1 MNAQNG
7 NYLILLLVL
16 TLAEPGWAREPI
28 PYPQGTLTAEQIVE
42 QAYIVAHG
50 GLVRNAV
57 SRRNKRDVGLVISR
71 APLEK
76 RGPGRKPILNTFETY
91 MNSSPQDPAI
101 DSLQMALITS
111 GKVKGTGILYTS
123 YTDTSKSG
131 SLSIWLPALRK
142 IRFINE
148 PAHDDTWIGTNLTYG
163 ELVLR
168 LPEHEHHELLGE
180 NEFEDCLPSMKL
192 EPGEM
197 TRYTKSIPGPQCEH
211 KGKPVYRIK
220 STTKFENWWYD
231 EHISDVDKKTFALY
245 RTVYFKDGEK
255 IKTVVIDW
263 QSLGQPDLR
272 INYPRYIYA
281 LTHTSGTDSMVYVP
295 RSTISL
301 DVDLPDSF
309 WSEETLKKRGQ

>member
-1 MNAQNG
+1 MNTRNG
-7 NYLILLLVL
+7 IYLILLLVL
-16 TLAEPGWAREPI
+16 AEAGWTRESI
-28 PYPQGTLTAEQIVE
+28 SYPKGTLTAGQIVA

-57 SRRNKRDVGLVISR
+57 SRRNKRDIGLVISR

-76 RGPGRKPILNTFETY
+76 RGAGRKPILNSFETY
-91 MNSSPQDPAI
+91 INSHPQDASI
-101 DSLQMALITS
+101 ESLQMALITS
-111 GKVKGTGILYTS
+111 GKVKGTGILYTA
-123 YTDTSKSG
+123 YTDKSKTG

-168 LPEHEHHELLGE
+168 LPEHERHELLGE
-180 NEFEDCLPSMKL
+180 NELEDCLPSMKL
-192 EPGEM
+192 EKGEM

-211 KGKPVYRIK
+211 QGKPVYRIK
-220 STTKFENWWYD
+220 STTKFRNWWYD
-231 EHISDVDKKTFALY
+231 DRISDIDKITFALY
-245 RTVYFKDGEK
+245 RTVYFKDGIR
-255 IKTVVIDW
+255 IKTVAIDW
-263 QSLGQPDLR
+263 QSLEQPDPR

-281 LTHTSGTDSMVYVP
+281 ITHTNGADSMVYVP

-301 DVDLPDSF
+301 NVDLADSF
-309 WSEETLKKRGQ
+309 WSEETLRTRGR